1 MKYKDTIL
9 KEIKWHNTST
19 VQTDDGKMDLTLHIP
34 LTDIMDA
41 QAKNSFAKGVQEG
54 AQFILDELAKGD
66 KNWKPEVM
74 KRALALKMKEWQIN

>member
-1 MKYKDTIL
+1 MNYKDTIL

-19 VQTDDGKMDLTLHIP
+19 IQSDDGKMDLNLRIP

-66 KNWKPEVM
+66 KNWKPKVL
-74 KRALALKMKEWQIN
+74 KQALTQKMKEWGIN